1 MVLLDAALAF
11 ALTLAAL
18 ATVVTIVMEILLRSL
33 GLRKEDQVKLIM
45 KLYDEELKPRLP
57 KEVETAELRW
67 KVVRKVLENPFA
79 GTAMASSADQ
89 QSYRLRQGKPVYDRV
104 TLEHLLRR
112 VLEVDEVKQAYL
124 SVQAESKRLL
134 TDLSRKYDE
143 YRSALGASF
152 RTRAQLWSL
161 YAGVV
166 LALLLNVDGVRL
178 LQWYMNSPAATQQVI
193 AQSDEILAS
202 LERAEAALEAARG
215 PEDATL
221 EQLERAVERM
231 EAQGEILA
239 GLDLP
244 IGVAYFPHCRV
255 PWLVRNVSDGTGPA
269 EARCGETYDWKSGA
283 AATDLLTWLIK
294 AVFTGLLIGLGAPF
308 WYDVARRLAQVRR
321 AFGGAGSSEQR
332 HSGEDGGRKADDR
345 GALIDKVHDEALQ
358 PDKPVFG

>member
-33 GLRKEDQVKLIM
+33 GLRKQDLASLVM

-57 KEVETAELRW
+57 DEVETAELRW

-79 GTAMASSADQ
+79 GTAMASSEG
-89 QSYRLRQGKPVYDRV
+89 RQRYSLWRGKPIYARI

-112 VLEVDEVKQAYL
+112 VLEVEEVKQAYL
-124 SVQAESKRLL
+124 SVQADSKRLL
-134 TDLSRKYDE
+134 TELSQKYDE
-143 YRSALGASF
+143 FRSAVGTSF

-161 YAGVV
+161 LAGVV

-178 LQWYMNSPAATQQVI
+178 LQWYMTNPAATQKLI
-193 AQSDEILAS
+193 AQSEEILES
-202 LERAEAALEAARG
+202 VERAEAALKDAQRQE
-215 PEDATL
+215 EATL
-221 EQLERAVERM
+221 EELDLAVARLKE
-231 EAQGEILA
+231 QGNLLA
-239 GLDLP
+239 GFDLP

-255 PWLVRNVSDGTGPA
+255 PWLVGNWPA
-269 EARCGETYDWKSGA
+269 GRVPGLARCGEDYDWGSWA
-283 AATDLLTWLIK
+283 AVTDVVTWLIK
-294 AVFTGLLIGLGAPF
+294 ALLTGLLIGLGAPF

-332 HSGEDGGRKADDR
+332 HSGKDGGQKAEDR
-345 GALIDKVHDEALQ
+345 GELIDKVRNEALR
-358 PDKPVFG
+358 PDSAVFG